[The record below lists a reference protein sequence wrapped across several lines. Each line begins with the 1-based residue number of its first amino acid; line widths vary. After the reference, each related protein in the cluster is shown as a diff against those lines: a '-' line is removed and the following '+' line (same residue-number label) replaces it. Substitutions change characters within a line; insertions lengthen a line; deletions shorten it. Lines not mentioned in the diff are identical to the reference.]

1 MGPRKCIVYSSVHFP
16 SRNSAI
22 IRRAVS
28 NLPFAR
34 VKGELLRRILAEWK
48 KALRRENGERFGL
61 KVTFA
66 VLYARRD
73 R

>member
-1 MGPRKCIVYSSVHFP
+1 MHCLFQRALSLAEFRDHSS
-16 SRNSAI
+16 
-22 IRRAVS
+22 RRVKFTAK
-28 NLPFAR
+28 
-34 VKGELLRRILAEWK
+34 VKGELLCRILAECK

>member
-1 MGPRKCIVYSSVHFP
+1 MHCLFQRALSLAEFRDHSS
-16 SRNSAI
+16 R
-22 IRRAVS
+22 
-28 NLPFAR
+28 R
-34 VKGELLRRILAEWK
+34 VKFTAKVKEELLRPILAEWK
-48 KALRRENGERFGL
+48 KALRRERFGL

>member
-1 MGPRKCIVYSSVHFP
+1 MHCLFQRALSLAEFRDHSS
-16 SRNSAI
+16 
-22 IRRAVS
+22 RRGS
-28 NLPFAR
+28 NLPRAGF
-34 VKGELLRRILAEWK
+34 KGELLRRILAEWK

>member
-1 MGPRKCIVYSSVHFP
+1 MHCLFQRALSLAEFRDHSS
-16 SRNSAI
+16 
-22 IRRAVS
+22 RRGS
-28 NLPFAR
+28 NLPCAE

-48 KALRRENGERFGL
+48 KALRRERFGL

>member
-1 MGPRKCIVYSSVHFP
+1 MHCLFQRALSLAEFRDHSS
-16 SRNSAI
+16 
-22 IRRAVS
+22 RRVKFTAK
-28 NLPFAR
+28 
-34 VKGELLRRILAEWK
+34 VKGELLCRILAEWK
-48 KALRRENGERFGL
+48 KALRRERFGL